1 MKKLSIANRIQL
13 SFIAAIGMVLV
24 IGFLSFYY
32 INRLNRGLETIVE
45 QDIRLARLTE
55 EIKSLT
61 FDVSRLER
69 LYLQEPTD
77 PKRLERLKTIVQSL
91 TTTTKQAQGLSHK
104 DINRQRYTQM
114 TELSSEYQSILPQD
128 ENIPNDPMVYGRLRE
143 ILRDI
148 AKLNGEVLLDRYK
161 ELEIHQEDVSR
172 LSSDAQRNMM
182 IVVLLMLLSG
192 LGLGFVAPN
201 VVGAPFRKMVQAI
214 NEVRTGKLNVS
225 IPVEANDEIGRIG
238 KSLNSMITELR
249 EFDEMKIKRIAFE
262 KRRFEIL
269 ANMVDYGVIVLKREG
284 VIEFINSQLY
294 ILLRCDT
301 KEIEGYRVEHTPLPP
316 EIKELLTQCL
326 ETKEKIDNLDLSIHA
341 KDKNGQDV
349 TVDLI
354 VDTAMVRTHDGTI
367 VNIIITFEEKSTHV
381 DKVYLARTMS
391 KKEENASSI

>member
-32 INRLNRGLETIVE
+32 INRLNQGLETVVE

-61 FDVSRLER
+61 FDVSRQER
-69 LYLQEPTD
+69 VYFQAPENQE
-77 PKRLERLKTIVQSL
+77 KLGQLKALTQSL
-91 TTTTKQAQGLSHK
+91 ITVTRQAEELSHK
-104 DINRQRYTQM
+104 DINRQRYAQMSELTQK
-114 TELSSEYQSILPQD
+114 YQDLLEQPLISGLTSQ
-128 ENIPNDPMVYGRLRE
+128 LRGE
-143 ILRDI
+143 MRKILRQI
-148 AKLNGEVLLDRYK
+148 IELNAKVLLDRYK
-161 ELEIHQEDVSR
+161 ELEVHQEDVNR

-201 VVGAPFRKMVQAI
+201 VVSAPFRKMVQAI

-238 KSLNSMITELR
+238 TSLNNMITELR
-249 EFDEMKIKRIAFE
+249 DFDEMKIKRIAFE
-262 KRRFEIL
+262 KRRFEML

-284 VIEFINSQLY
+284 VIEFINTQLY
-294 ILLRCDT
+294 LLLRCDT
-301 KEIEGYRVEHTPLPP
+301 KEIEGYRVEHTPLPQ
-316 EIKELLTQCL
+316 EIKELLTKSL
-326 ETKEKIDNLDLSIHA
+326 ASKEKIDSLDLTLNL
-341 KDKNGQDV
+341 KDKKGQDV
-349 TVDLI
+349 TVELI

-367 VNIIITFEEKSTHV
+367 VNILFTFEEKNTHV
-381 DKVYLARTMS
+381 DKVYLARNMNKT
-391 KKEENASSI
+391 EENGSTP